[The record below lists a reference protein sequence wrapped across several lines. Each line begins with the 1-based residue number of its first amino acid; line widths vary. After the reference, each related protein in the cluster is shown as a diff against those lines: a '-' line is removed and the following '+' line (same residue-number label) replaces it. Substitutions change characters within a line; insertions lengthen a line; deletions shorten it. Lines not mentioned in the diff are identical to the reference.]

1 MERVCGSETDS
12 FIQLPRRAL
21 GHILPLRRQG
31 HRLWLR
37 RCTGRARQRV
47 PQVCCAFDGF
57 YFTSGTNTFYRSLT
71 LKEAE
76 TLTLRTL
83 KQVMEEKLDAKNVQL
98 SSITKDKGFRI
109 YTDEEMKE
117 CVGQLEGN

>member
-1 MERVCGSETDS
+1 
-12 FIQLPRRAL
+12 
-21 GHILPLRRQG
+21 
-31 HRLWLR
+31 
-37 RCTGRARQRV
+37 
-47 PQVCCAFDGF
+47 
-57 YFTSGTNTFYRSLT
+57 LT

-98 SSITKDKGFRI
+98 SSITKDGFRI
-109 YTDEEMKE
+109 YSDEEMKE

>member
-1 MERVCGSETDS
+1 MLC
-12 FIQLPRRAL
+12 PW
-21 GHILPLRRQG
+21 LPL
-31 HRLWLR
+31 
-37 RCTGRARQRV
+37 
-47 PQVCCAFDGF
+47 
-57 YFTSGTNTFYRSLT
+57 YINITNVIYRSLT

-98 SSITKDKGFRI
+98 SSITKDGFRI
-109 YTDEEMKE
+109 YSDEEMKE

>member
-47 PQVCCAFDGF
+47 PQVRCAFRSF
-57 YFTSGTNTFYRSLT
+57 YSHSTNTCYRSLT

-109 YTDEEMKE
+109 YSDEEMKE
-117 CVGQLEGN
+117 CVGKLEGN

>member
-1 MERVCGSETDS
+1 MLC
-12 FIQLPRRAL
+12 P
-21 GHILPLRRQG
+21 
-31 HRLWLR
+31 WLSLFVSNIN
-37 RCTGRARQRV
+37 A
-47 PQVCCAFDGF
+47 
-57 YFTSGTNTFYRSLT
+57 FYRSLT

-98 SSITKDKGFRI
+98 SSITKDGFRI
-109 YTDEEMKE
+109 YSDEEMKE